1 MFLLWRLL
9 VFEVLEYPFDVS
21 KILRKKKILKRH
33 FLENESLVN
42 IKIAVLGATTTFE
55 VIEQLELFLLK
66 SGFKPTFYTCNYGQ
80 HYNVVMFD
88 DEAFFNFKPDIV
100 YLHVSPESIDELNKS
115 NKSSKEKAEIE
126 LTKMQKIWEKLNKNF
141 NCSVIQDNL
150 EMPVVRSFGNF
161 SLTLTTSSSQT
172 ITLLNQMIAQEANKL
187 SYLNI
192 IDRFYLSSKM
202 GLDLWKDYS
211 LWLSSKY
218 SLSYAAITH
227 LSYTV
232 SKIINSLHGKS
243 KKCLVLDLDNTLWGG
258 VIGDV
263 GKEGIDLGRDT
274 SIGQAYLDFHLYIK
288 ELKDRGVI
296 LAVCSKNNFDTAKSG
311 FDHPDSILK
320 FEDFTSFKAN
330 WDLKSKNIHEI
341 ANEINI
347 GLDSLVFIDDN
358 PVERDIVR
366 QEFASLVTVPEIG
379 NDVVYYRAI
388 LDGADLFTVTSLSSE
403 DIKRN
408 EYYKNNQK
416 REQFL
421 STFKNYDDYLKS
433 LKMKAEI
440 APFKDIYL
448 TRISQ
453 LTNKTNQFNLT
464 TKRMSL
470 QEIEKSMQDKKKI
483 SLYARLIDKFG
494 DNGLVSLIQGT
505 ISGSKIEIDLWL
517 MSCRVFKRTLEH
529 SLLYKFLQEAK
540 NRGIKTVKGKYVP
553 TKKNHITSNLYE
565 EMGFLLVEENKEAK
579 IFEIDLEKYSI
590 PNNPNIALEEL

>member
-1 MFLLWRLL
+1 M
-9 VFEVLEYPFDVS
+9 FEVLEYPFDVS

-66 SGFKPTFYTCNYGQ
+66 SGFKPTFYSCDYGQ

-88 DEAFFNFKPDIV
+88 DEALINFKPDIV
-100 YLHVSPESIDELNKS
+100 YLHVSPETFDELNKP
-115 NKSSKEKAEIE
+115 NISSKEKAEIE
-126 LTKMQKIWEKLNKNF
+126 LNKMQKVWEKLNTNF
-141 NCSVIQDNL
+141 NCSVIQDNF
-150 EMPVVRSFGNF
+150 EMPLVRSLGNF
-161 SLTLTTSSSQT
+161 SLTSTTGSSQT
-172 ITLLNQMIAQEANKL
+172 IILLNQMIAQEANKL

-202 GLDLWKDYS
+202 GLDSWKDYS

-218 SLSYAAITH
+218 SLSYNAITH

-232 SKIINSLHGKS
+232 SKIINSLLGKS

-296 LAVCSKNNFDTAKSG
+296 LAVCSKNEFDTAKSG

-330 WDLKSKNIHEI
+330 WDPKSKNIHEI
-341 ANEINI
+341 ADEINI
-347 GLDSLVFIDDN
+347 GLESLVFIDDN

-366 QEFASLVTVPEIG
+366 KEFGSIVTVPEIG
-379 NDVVYYRAI
+379 DDVVHYREI
-388 LDGADLFTVTSLSSE
+388 LDSADLFTVTSLSSE
-403 DIKRN
+403 DVKRN

-416 REQFL
+416 REKFL
-421 STFKNYDDYLKS
+421 STFKNYDEYLKS

-440 APFKDIYL
+440 APYKNIYL
-448 TRISQ
+448 SRISQ

-464 TKRMSL
+464 TRRMSL
-470 QEIEKSMQDKKKI
+470 QEIEKSMQEKNKI
-483 SLYARLIDKFG
+483 SFYARLIDKFG

-505 ISGSKIEIDLWL
+505 ILGSEVEIDLWL

-529 SLLYKFLQEAK
+529 SLLYSFLQEAK
-540 NRGIKTVKGKYVP
+540 NRDIKTVRGRYVP
-553 TKKNHITSNLYE
+553 TKKNYIVSNLYK
-565 EMGFLLVEENKEAK
+565 EMGFLLVGEKEGSQ

-590 PNNPNIALEEL
+590 PNNPNIIIEEL